1 MTRTAPLIYSFKK
14 ILSFCSVPNEK
25 EKALITKL
33 NRLIWD
39 DVSQLE
45 TKICVDELCIDSCI
59 QEWSTWLEPDIRLN
73 ALFFNKEEGE
83 FFSIPLLFYGLAR
96 QVYYHEANQEDFA
109 LKKDYVFAVF
119 EWLRSQGWDPMAN
132 EAMNGYIFL
141 SEFFLGQDILT
152 TTFEK
157 FLELGGRLDTDV
169 AFYDDEAPVN
179 FYTRIWSEKVTDYDI
194 YDEVLLEMANAYE
207 DGKNW
212 KGIRDGAFFIGHV
225 VEDIFLVNALRQPIL
240 ISEGL
245 VSFKCESVKMRL
257 ESGRVI
263 TLFANCPISYPDDQK
278 KDKDKETSV
287 FHYLFPNET
296 SHVVIEGMEQWDRE
310 QGAPKNDAGY
320 VYLLSGGKVLS
331 FQFSYQRPGEGRIWL
346 HDVSENEFFSDA
358 FRGIQ
363 KAKKLKKIRSEAPEA

>member
-1 MTRTAPLIYSFKK
+1 MSRTTPLIYSFKK

-33 NRLIWD
+33 NKLIWD
-39 DVSQLE
+39 DVSQLG

-59 QEWSTWLEPDIRLN
+59 QEWSTWLDPDIRLN
-73 ALFFNKEEGE
+73 ALFFNEEENE

-96 QVYYHEANQEDFA
+96 EVYYHDANQEDFV
-109 LKKDYVFAVF
+109 LKKDYVFAIF
-119 EWLRSQGWDPMAN
+119 QWLRSQGWDPMAY
-132 EAMNGYIFL
+132 EALSGYIFL
-141 SEFFLGQDILT
+141 SEFFMGQAMLT
-152 TTFEK
+152 TTFEE

-169 AFYDDEAPVN
+169 AFYDDEEPIN

-212 KGIRDGAFFIGHV
+212 KGIRDGAFFIGNV
-225 VEDIFLVNALRQPIL
+225 VKDIFFVNPLRQPIL
-240 ISEGL
+240 IREGL

-263 TLFANCPISYPDDQK
+263 TLFDHYPISYPDDQK

-287 FHYLFPNET
+287 FNYLFPNET
-296 SHVVIEGMEQWDRE
+296 SNVVIEGMEQWDSQ
-310 QGAPKNDAGY
+310 QGAPKKDAGY
-320 VYLLSGGKVLS
+320 VYFLSGGKVLS
-331 FQFSYQRPGEGRIWL
+331 FQFSYKRPGEGRICL
-346 HDVSENEFFSDA
+346 HDVSENEFFSNT
-358 FRGIQ
+358 FQKIQ
-363 KAKKLKKIRSEAPEA
+363 NAKKLKKIRSEASEA